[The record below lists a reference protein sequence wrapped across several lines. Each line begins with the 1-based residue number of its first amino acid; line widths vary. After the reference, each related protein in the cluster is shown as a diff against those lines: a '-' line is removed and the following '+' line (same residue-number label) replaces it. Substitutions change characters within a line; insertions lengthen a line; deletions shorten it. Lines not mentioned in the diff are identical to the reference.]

1 MAKEYVK
8 QAVSSDG
15 TRTISAQRGFSWQRF
30 LFQWEWML
38 VLMLILVNIFNISAS
53 PYYAHAK
60 SILNATRDFLDKA
73 IVVFPMAFVLM
84 LGEIDISV
92 ASIMALSATIMG
104 VAFDAGVPMIG
115 AIGLALVTGTVC
127 GLINGIILVKFPEL
141 SSMIVT
147 LATSVLAANEDVT
160 LVKVKDNVCTIK
172 LGEDGEV
179 IKQLISVDNEK
190 KEVTLQIDVKNL
202 KSKEEETKPT
212 EMFLVVDDSK
222 SMSDN
227 TLTSGKTRKEAVFTA
242 AKTLAE
248 QILKE
253 QPSTKIGVVSFS
265 SNSEISKEGTLEDAK
280 LIIEPS
286 NKIDEI
292 TSAIDNI
299 QTTGGRTNIDAGL
312 QTAKAHFS
320 TETTLNK
327 YLILL
332 TDGVPNNSVGTS
344 LTYSGNTAKNTKAT
358 LKSIQDSGINIIT
371 VMTGVNSTYQPDPDG
386 TSSAEAAGKTYKD
399 LAEEIF
405 GTQESPTYGKFYY
418 VLDESVENTITKDVY
433 QDVSVVIENEIK
445 DITVVDY
452 FPLNIVENYDF
463 EIFEE
468 ANIGTVTPTV
478 DTKNNSITW
487 KITTLKA
494 GETASFKYKLK
505 LKEKFNEKIINVETP
520 TNQKVDVEYTGTDGT
535 NKKATSDVTPSIM
548 LKKDVTPEPKPE
560 EPKDNSIAPNPIPQ
574 TGDNL
579 AFVVLGMLVLAV
591 GLVIYIKK
599 R

>member
-38 VLMLILVNIFNISAS
+38 VLMLILVNVFNISAS

-73 IVVFPMAFVLM
+73 IVVFPMAFLLM

-104 VAFDAGVPMIG
+104 VAFDAGVPMIE

-494 GETASFKYKLK
+494 GEIASFKYKLK

-579 AFVVLGMLVLAV
+579 AFVVLGMVVLAV
-591 GLVIYIKK
+591 GIVIYIRK